1 MRPRTDPL
9 EPDDDERLLEA
20 ADFAAPEARPAED
33 DARLVPD
40 DDARLVADDERL
52 VADDVRLVAAE
63 PPLRSVDPRL
73 PEDFALEE
81 RLDVE
86 RLEPEEPEEPE
97 DRVRLLLPL
106 LVAISMHLLVAWE
119 VATPG
124 SETDNWCICRSDP
137 RNDGCVPT

>member
-52 VADDVRLVAAE
+52 VADDVRLAADE
-63 PPLRSVDPRL
+63 PPLRSLDPRL

-86 RLEPEEPEEPE
+86 RLEPEEPEE

-106 LVAISMHLLVAWE
+106 LVAISMHLLVA
-119 VATPG
+119 
-124 SETDNWCICRSDP
+124 
-137 RNDGCVPT
+137 